1 MAETA
6 TLQVAGRYD
15 QIQTLCAFVAAA
27 ARRAGLGKDDVFH
40 LELCCDE
47 ASTNII
53 EHAYG
58 AENKGEISV
67 TYEAHQD
74 QFKVILRDD
83 GRPFDPAGVPP
94 PPLLQQEDAAQNPAL
109 SDFLDHLQVGGLGIY
124 FMRELMDEVIYEFD
138 EAGGNKLVLIK
149 NIEPGSAA

>member
-1 MAETA
+1 MTETA

-15 QIQTLCAFVAAA
+15 QIQALCGFVAAA
-27 ARRAGLGKDDVFH
+27 ARRAGLGADDVFH

-58 AENKGEISV
+58 AENRGDITV
-67 TYEAHQD
+67 TYEADQD
-74 QFKVILRDD
+74 QFRVILRDK
-83 GRPFDPAGVPP
+83 GRPFDPAHVPP
-94 PPLLQQEDAAQNPAL
+94 PPLRQREDAEHNPAL

-124 FMRELMDEVIYEFD
+124 FMRELMDDVIYSFD
-138 EAGGNKLVLIK
+138 QDEGNELVLIK
-149 NIEPGSAA
+149 NINAESGA

>member
-1 MAETA
+1 MTATA

-27 ARRAGLGKDDVFH
+27 ARRAGLDEDDVFH

-58 AENKGEISV
+58 AENAGQITI
-67 TYEAHQD
+67 TYEATAR
-74 QFKVILRDD
+74 QFTVILRDD
-83 GRPFDPAGVPP
+83 GRPFDPALVPP
-94 PPLLQQEDAAQNPAL
+94 PPLLQQEEPQANPAL

-138 EAGGNKLVLIK
+138 EDGGNKLVLVKKIDG
-149 NIEPGSAA
+149 GSAT